1 MTTRS
6 QCDRLVSTTK
16 ETMIPAASVLKFLY
30 LASHQGLN
38 PYIDYNGGNFIIRYN
53 YPDRYRNEQ
62 IVIYEETS
70 EDDESDWDNNN
81 FRSEL
86 GNLVARYVAERTNT
100 EDEERREALG
110 KLSDRE
116 KELLGLL

>member
-1 MTTRS
+1 
-6 QCDRLVSTTK
+6 
-16 ETMIPAASVLKFLY
+16 MIPAAAVLKFLY
-30 LASHQGLN
+30 LANHLELN
-38 PYIDYNGGNFIIRYN
+38 PHIDYNGGNLIIRYS

-62 IVIYEETS
+62 IVIDEETS
-70 EDDESDWDNNN
+70 EDDNSDWDNNN

-86 GNLVARYVAERTNT
+86 SNLIDRYTADQKDS
-100 EDEERREALG
+100 EDEERREALR